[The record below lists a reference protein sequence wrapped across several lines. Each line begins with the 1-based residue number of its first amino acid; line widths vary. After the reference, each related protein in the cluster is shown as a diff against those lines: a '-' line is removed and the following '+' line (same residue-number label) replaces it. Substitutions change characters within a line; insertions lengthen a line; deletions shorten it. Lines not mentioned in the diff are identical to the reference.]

1 MKDIKKNISFF
12 TIFKYQFKSI
22 IREKTFMIMYLIS
35 ISLSLLVGLMLAL
48 LSSSE
53 TKVIVFNYYVLIHTC
68 AIVILITMRL
78 MNYFFYIKK
87 ADKTINIISIQ
98 HLKRTKLFVVT
109 NFVIWLYCYLLFLL
123 NYLFISLLNF
133 NNIVVIRIASVYTF
147 YLFLIVILLSN
158 FILFL
163 FAISSPQLTIIIVT
177 LLMSF
182 SFISSL
188 PYQFL
193 KTSEKS
199 KNLSF
204 SGEDG
209 NVTLRVD
216 NLYESFDLVSRINK
230 SEIAYPNLSKYIL
243 DCFLENKF
251 RTSTFSNEEGI
262 EIRKKI
268 WKDLGIIDDN
278 PVVIKFKG
286 KISSVPFNSD
296 ISDWEFGDEIEVET
310 FLKYKFISL
319 RELNNLINKTDQKF
333 IDENGHNKY
342 LILKEIYEFH
352 NFIYDH
358 FYSFQER
365 FYYLFDDYI
374 QLESCENF
382 NESKC
387 WNLINEQGKLERQK
401 NGYIELVKKSSS
413 NLNTK
418 ETESNKRAF
427 KLSYLTN
434 IYQNYFTNLAGLR
447 LQTEDAKNIVTT
459 DMDSSYIQDAYSALF
474 NPLMITTRILEDYF
488 ISYIS
493 NYVVA
498 STYTINGDSDE
509 WKDYIKSRK
518 IYNATFNFNFLSNV
532 LLNYTYYSGLSYGD
546 VWFNPEVK
554 SNLILD
560 SQKNLLLPYSTFTFK
575 LNQNKIDALSYNN
588 TAKPYFYLIVQF
600 IISAVL
606 FAIAF
611 YKFNNADLQ

>member
-1 MKDIKKNISFF
+1 MKNIKKNISFF

-35 ISLSLLVGLMLAL
+35 ASLSLLVGLMLAL
-48 LSSSE
+48 LPSSE

-87 ADKTINIISIQ
+87 ADKTINIISTQ
-98 HLKRTKLFVVT
+98 NLKRAKLFAVT
-109 NFVIWLYCYLLFLL
+109 NLVIWSYCYLLFIL
-123 NYLFISLLNF
+123 NYLFITLLNF
-133 NNIVVIRIASVYTF
+133 NNIVVIRIASVYTL

-163 FAISSPQLTIIIVT
+163 FAISSPQVTIIIVT

-204 SGEDG
+204 SGEGG

-230 SEIAYPNLSKYIL
+230 SQIAFPNLSKYIL
-243 DCFLENKF
+243 DCFLEHKF
-251 RTSTFSNEEGI
+251 RTSTFSNEDGI
-262 EIRKKI
+262 KIRKSI
-268 WKDLGIIDDN
+268 WKDLGILVDE
-278 PVVIKFKG
+278 PVVIKFTG

-296 ISDWEFGDEIEVET
+296 ISDWEFGDEIIIET

-319 RELNNLINKTDQKF
+319 KELSNLIKTTDPKH
-333 IDENGHNKY
+333 IDERGHNKY
-342 LILKEIYEFH
+342 LIFKEIYEFH
-352 NFIYDH
+352 NFIYDY
-358 FYSFQER
+358 FYNFQEK

-374 QLESCENF
+374 QLESCEDF

-387 WNLINEQGKLERQK
+387 WNSTNEQGQLEKQK

-413 NLNTK
+413 NTK
-418 ETESNKRAF
+418 LVKSNKRAF

-434 IYQNYFTNLAGLR
+434 IYQNYFTNSVGLS
-447 LQTEDAKNIVTT
+447 LQTEYAKNIVTT
-459 DMDSSYIQDAYSALF
+459 DMDSTYIQGAYSALF

-498 STYTINGDSDE
+498 TNYTINGNSEE

-518 IYNATFNFNFLSNV
+518 IYNTTFNFNFLSNV

-554 SNLILD
+554 SSLLLD
-560 SQKNLLLPYSTFTFK
+560 NQKNLLLPYSTFTFK
-575 LNQNKIDALSYNN
+575 INKNKLEALSYNN
-588 TAKPYFYLIVQF
+588 SVKPYFYLIVQV

-606 FAIAF
+606 FTIAF
-611 YKFNNADLQ
+611 YKFNTADLQ